1 MGRAMMF
8 DGTRSGEAREGA
20 LQGKRVSEWLF
31 ETRPQF
37 VSIIPNL
44 AAAAAARSS
53 CHLASS
59 IGSSSGLAA
68 QNTGHSNKYN
78 P

>member
-53 CHLASS
+53 CHRWLIKRAR
-59 IGSSSGLAA
+59 GSKHG
-68 QNTGHSNKYN
+68 TYK
-78 P
+78 